1 MKTEEKEKKKI
12 EPKKKINK
20 REKRNGLE
28 QFEKYKE
35 FKEVFGRVVW
45 IMLFVVFWN
54 MC

>member
-1 MKTEEKEKKKI
+1 MKTEEKEKKI
-12 EPKKKINK
+12 EPKKKKNR

-35 FKEVFGRVVW
+35 KEVFGRVVW